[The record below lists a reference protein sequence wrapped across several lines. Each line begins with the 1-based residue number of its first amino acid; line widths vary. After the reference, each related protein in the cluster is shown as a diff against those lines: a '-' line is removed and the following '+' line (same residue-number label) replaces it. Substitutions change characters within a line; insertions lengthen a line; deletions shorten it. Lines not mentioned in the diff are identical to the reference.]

1 MKLDVMSLKR
11 YGSIPSI
18 QIQCINVERYN
29 ETLFKKKIMAYNVP
43 VCYMYH
49 SHFSQENNKQN
60 KVIERKKSLC
70 CSVIGVIA
78 ITLIF

>member
-1 MKLDVMSLKR
+1 
-11 YGSIPSI
+11 
-18 QIQCINVERYN
+18 
-29 ETLFKKKIMAYNVP
+29 MAYNVP

-70 CSVIGVIA
+70 CSVIGQCYRCNCNNID
-78 ITLIF
+78 ILTGKCQRRLFKG

>member
-1 MKLDVMSLKR
+1 MKHYL
-11 YGSIPSI
+11 
-18 QIQCINVERYN
+18 
-29 ETLFKKKIMAYNVP
+29 KKKIMAYNVP

-70 CSVIGVIA
+70 CSVIGVIE